1 MLTYEDYYEICKKSY
16 KNDLKIGKNLYDF
29 TYETPDI
36 TLFGEEYLHLV
47 EDISCFLDE
56 KYLDEANIYDVPG
69 QNSSLQP
76 LCRYKNPWEIPGIE
90 KLANILIPYVEKS
103 IFNCNLYTMAT
114 YVYKTK
120 PGIYD
125 PKSVGSLLWH
135 IDNHPKEV
143 VKVMVYLNDVDS
155 ATGPFEILDK
165 QGSGYKF
172 PTTRVSCNEWSS
184 SQSRFS
190 NSQVDS
196 FHSQGYSSKKL
207 TGARGTVII
216 FDNNI
221 VHRATFC
228 DERERSVITFMVKPI
243 DRKVRP
249 YISEKYTGTNY
260 HKDVFQEPCHFGI
273 VKKKV

>member
-1 MLTYEDYYEICKKSY
+1 MITYKEYYEICKKSY
-16 KNDLKIGKNLYDF
+16 KNDLKTDKNLYEF
-29 TYETPDI
+29 TYDMPDI
-36 TLFGEEYLHLV
+36 SYFGDKYLSLV
-47 EDISCFLDE
+47 TDISSFLDE
-56 KYLDEANIYDVPG
+56 QYQNKDNIYNVPG
-69 QNSSLQP
+69 QNPDKQP
-76 LCRYKNPWEIPGIE
+76 LCRYKKPWEIPNIE
-90 KLANILIPYVEKS
+90 KLANILIPYVEKT
-103 IFNCNLYTMAT
+103 IFNCNLYAMAA
-114 YVYKTK
+114 YAYKTK

-125 PKSVGSLLWH
+125 SKSVGSLLWH

-143 VKVMVYLNDVDS
+143 VKIMVYLNDVDNT
-155 ATGPFEILDK
+155 TGPFEILDK

-172 PTTRVSCNEWSS
+172 PTTRVSCNEWSP

-190 NSQVDS
+190 DSQIDS

-249 YISEKYTGTNY
+249 YISEKHTGTNY
-260 HKDVFQEPCHFGI
+260 HKDVFKNPCHFG
-273 VKKKV
+273 VVEK